1 MTEQRAL
8 GLVETEGLVAGIEA
22 ADAMV
27 KAAPVKLVG
36 KEVTVAKLV
45 TIKVIGETGAVHASV
60 AAGVAAAE
68 RVGAVFSSH
77 VIPRPHADVER
88 MTYSTAEE
96 EAPAPPPDTG
106 DLDALTVAE
115 LRRMARLRPDI
126 GATGREISRASK
138 RDLIA
143 MIRSLED

>member
-1 MTEQRAL
+1 MTRHRAL

-27 KAAPVKLVG
+27 KAAPVELVG

-45 TIKVIGETGAVHASV
+45 TIKVVGETGAVHASV

-68 RVGAVFSSH
+68 RVGTVFSSH
-77 VIPRPHADVER
+77 VIPRPHADVEK
-88 MTYSTAEE
+88 MTYAGAEDE
-96 EAPAPPPDTG
+96 SAEAPAESG
-106 DLDALTVAE
+106 DLDVLTVAE
-115 LRRMARLRPDI
+115 LRRMARIKPEI
-126 GATGREISRASK
+126 GVSGREISRASK

-143 MIRSLED
+143 MIRSLEN

>member
-45 TIKVIGETGAVHASV
+45 TIKVVGETGAVHASV

-77 VIPRPHADVER
+77 VIPRPHADVEK
-88 MTYSTAEE
+88 MTYSLVEPPV
-96 EAPAPPPDTG
+96 EAPQETGG
-106 DLDALTVAE
+106 DLEAMTVAE
-115 LRRMARLRPDI
+115 LRRMARMKSEI
-126 GATGREISRASK
+126 GASGREISRASK
-138 RDLIA
+138 RDLIN
-143 MIRSLED
+143 MIRSLDD

>member
-1 MTEQRAL
+1 MSRHRAL

-27 KAAPVKLVG
+27 KAAPVELVG

-45 TIKVIGETGAVHASV
+45 TIKVVGETGAVHASV

-68 RVGAVFSSH
+68 RVGTVFSSH
-77 VIPRPHADVER
+77 VIPRPHADVEK
-88 MTYSTAEE
+88 MTYAFAEE
-96 EAPAPPPDTG
+96 VAEAPAESG

-115 LRRMARLRPDI
+115 LRRMARIKPEI
-126 GATGREISRASK
+126 GVSGREISRASK

-143 MIRSLED
+143 MIRSLEN